1 MLLKNKV
8 GLVTGGGDG
17 IGRATCVAFAN
28 DGAKVAVADIRLEM
42 AQKTVDL
49 IMANGLSLIHI

>member
-1 MLLKNKV
+1 MLLKNKI

-17 IGRATCVAFAN
+17 IGRATCMAFAN

-42 AQKTVDL
+42 AQKTVEL
-49 IMANGLSLIHI
+49 IKAKGG